1 VLLSRA
7 RTMDSCFRIRGPA
20 GWPPILPL
28 RWCLPS
34 LWRAGTFRP
43 RSLLACLASL
53 GLLGIPAQASEADA
67 IALSANIQARH
78 LPFGTLLDPVYA
90 SPASSQ
96 IVAYTHCGDSAL
108 WTGAYLGAEAFRYQV
123 TASAGALAHVK
134 AALAGLQMLVDVT
147 GDNRLARCL
156 VPANSP
162 YAAEIEREEA
172 HHTIH
177 HHAPWIWIDNTSRD
191 QVVGALFG
199 LGVAYD
205 LVNDPTVKANIRD
218 LVTRLIGFVAHHQ
231 WSPNDD
237 ILNTFLVRPEQLHM
251 LLQMAHHINPAQA
264 IRGPVLI
271 LPTKIAVLAD
281 VHNNRSYFKFNL
293 DYMTF
298 YHLLRRQHN
307 DENASAYRI
316 VRDATASHQNAFFN
330 MVDRALRGP
339 NAARDAETRRLLE
352 QWLQRPRRDDYV
364 DARKVVPVCG
374 QEACQPVPVP
384 WRPPTDFLW
393 QRDPFQLSGGGKGVV
408 ESAGVDYLLPYWM
421 ARYYGANRAHQ

>member
-1 VLLSRA
+1 MGWLVFLLRRCLSGLRPTGTFLPCSLFASIVVLLV
-7 RTMDSCFRIRGPA
+7 
-20 GWPPILPL
+20 
-28 RWCLPS
+28 
-34 LWRAGTFRP
+34 
-43 RSLLACLASL
+43 
-53 GLLGIPAQASEADA
+53 PAQASEADA
-67 IALSANIQARH
+67 ITLSANIQAKH
-78 LPFGTLLDPVYA
+78 LPFGTLLDPVYT
-90 SPASSQ
+90 SPTSSQ

-108 WTGAYLGAEAFRYQV
+108 WTGAYLAAEAFRYQV
-123 TASAGALAHVK
+123 TASAGALTNVK
-134 AALAGLQMLVDVT
+134 AALAGLQALIDIT

-162 YAAEIEREEA
+162 YAAEIKREEA

-218 LVTRLIGFVAHHQ
+218 LVTRLIGFVVHHQ

-237 ILNTFLVRPEQLHM
+237 ILNTFLVRPEQLQM
-251 LLQMAHHINPAQA
+251 ILQMAHHINPAHP

-271 LPTKIAVLAD
+271 PPTKIAVLAD

-298 YHLLRRQHN
+298 YHLLRLQHN

-339 NAARDAETRRLLE
+339 NAARDAETRRLLD

-364 DARKVVPVCG
+364 DASKVVPVCG
-374 QEACQPVPVP
+374 QESCQPVPVP

-393 QRDPFQLSGGGKGVV
+393 QRNPFQLSGGGKGVV
-408 ESAGVDYLLPYWM
+408 ESAGIDYLLPYWM
-421 ARYYGANRAHQ
+421 ARYYGTDR